1 MQKYHE
7 RDYRFRVPPPRGM
20 ICRTVKIRESD
31 LAVISER
38 DLSRKAMTV
47 LAEYRRQIEAYASTR
62 KDFLTALAPLKD
74 DQWAPAIVR
83 DMMKASR
90 TVGVG
95 PMAAV
100 AGAIA
105 EYVCRDI
112 ATESEDI
119 IIENGGDIFLLL
131 RTRSSRVALFAGDS
145 TLSNKMSLIIEP
157 VKTPVAVCTSSA
169 TVGPSLSFGRADA
182 ACVVSNSGALAD
194 AAATLLCNKTKKKGD
209 IKTSLELA
217 ETIEGVRG
225 AVLIVGDTFGAWG
238 DVELGDAGS
247 A

>member
-1 MQKYHE
+1 MQNYHE
-7 RDYRFRVPPPRGM
+7 RDYRFRVPPPQGM

-38 DLSRKAMTV
+38 DLSRKALAV
-47 LAEYRRQIEAYASTR
+47 LAEYRRQIEAYASSR
-62 KDFLTALAPLKD
+62 KDFLTAFAPLKD
-74 DQWAPAIVR
+74 DPWAPAIVR

-112 ATESEDI
+112 ANENDDI

-131 RTRSSRVALFAGDS
+131 HSRSARIKLFAGDS
-145 TLSNKMSLIIEP
+145 ALSNKMSLIIEP
-157 VKTPVAVCTSSA
+157 EKTPVAVCTSSA
-169 TVGPSLSFGRADA
+169 TVGPSISFGRADA
-182 ACVVSNSGALAD
+182 ACVLSNSGALAD
-194 AAATLLCNKTKKKGD
+194 AAATLLCNTTKKKGD
-209 IKTSLELA
+209 IKSSLELA
-217 ETIEGVRG
+217 GTIEGVRG
-225 AVLIVGDTFGAWG
+225 VVLMVEDTFGAWG
-238 DVELGDAGS
+238 DIELGDAGPV
-247 A
+247 